1 MEIHDGPQRF
11 QAAGLGVVRHGDAAA
26 GGDVQKAETMQLP
39 QSLMDHGLA
48 DLHLIGQLTLS
59 GQPIP
64 RAQLAGE
71 DHALQL
77 LDEQLLDGRGDDLT
91 KGHSSCSF
99 AFFSGPTRTI

>member
-1 MEIHDGPQRF
+1 MEIHDGTKRF
-11 QAAGLGVVRHGDAAA
+11 QAAGLGVVCHGDAAA
-26 GGDVQKAETMQLP
+26 GGDIQKAETVQLP
-39 QSLMDHGLA
+39 QSLVDHGLA

-59 GQPIP
+59 GQPVP
-64 RAQLAGE
+64 RAQFAGE

>member
-1 MEIHDGPQRF
+1 MARSRF

-48 DLHLIGQLTLS
+48 DLHFIRQLTLS

-77 LDEQLLDGRGDDLT
+77 LDE
-91 KGHSSCSF
+91 
-99 AFFSGPTRTI
+99 

>member
-48 DLHLIGQLTLS
+48 DLHFIRQLTLG

-64 RAQLAGE
+64 RVQLAGE
-71 DHALQL
+71 NHALQL
-77 LDEQLLDGRGDDLT
+77 LDE
-91 KGHSSCSF
+91 
-99 AFFSGPTRTI
+99 

>member
-1 MEIHDGPQRF
+1 MEIHDGTQRF
-11 QAAGLGVVRHGDAAA
+11 QAAGLGVVRHGDTAA

-48 DLHLIGQLTLS
+48 DLHFIRQLTLG

-77 LDEQLLDGRGDDLT
+77 LDE
-91 KGHSSCSF
+91 
-99 AFFSGPTRTI
+99 